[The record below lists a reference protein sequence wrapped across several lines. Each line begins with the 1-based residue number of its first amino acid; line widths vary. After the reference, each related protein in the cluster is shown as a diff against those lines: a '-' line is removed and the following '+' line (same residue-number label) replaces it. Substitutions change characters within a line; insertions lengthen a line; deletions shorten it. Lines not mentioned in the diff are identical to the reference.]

1 MRNDA
6 PMKGPMFPDLTRASV
21 PVLALVLVL
30 SACSGGAKLTTGIP
44 AKQATSSRTVA
55 SGNAESVQDTSA
67 EKEPQISAADRRTR
81 LAALPPVSDDPQ
93 QFMGLEGHVVDRKL
107 GPPTLIR
114 RDGKAEVWVY
124 RGTGC
129 RLDIFLYAENQ
140 SLTAR
145 YVDLR
150 RVEEDGGRE
159 PRACLRR
166 MLEDRLLLMADG

>member
-6 PMKGPMFPDLTRASV
+6 AMKGPMLPDLTRAAV
-21 PVLALVLVL
+21 AALALVLVL
-30 SACSGGAKLTTGIP
+30 SACSGGAKPTTGISDAEQAGVP
-44 AKQATSSRTVA
+44 QSATKQ
-55 SGNAESVQDTSA
+55 QDMPSA
-67 EKEPQISAADRRTR
+67 DEPEISPADRKTR
-81 LAALPPVSDDPQ
+81 LAALPPVNDDPQ

-129 RLDIFLYAENQ
+129 RLDIFFYAEQQ

-145 YVDLR
+145 FVDLR
-150 RVEEDGGRE
+150 KVEEDGGRE

>member
-1 MRNDA
+1 
-6 PMKGPMFPDLTRASV
+6 MKIGPERSDPIGKGLLRAAV
-21 PVLALVLVL
+21 PVLALAVLL
-30 SACSGGAKLTTGIP
+30 SACNGGAKPTTDISD
-44 AKQATSSRTVA
+44 AEQATAASARTDNLNA
-55 SGNAESVQDTSA
+55 SPAE
-67 EKEPQISAADRRTR
+67 EEEISPADRKTR
-81 LAALPPVSDDPQ
+81 LAALPPVNDDPQ

-129 RLDIFLYAENQ
+129 RLDIFFYAEQQ

-145 YVDLR
+145 FVDLR
-150 RVEEDGGRE
+150 KVEEDGGRE